1 MRIRGGSRRGDGVLI
16 TYLLR
21 VGDSGVGATALPPLS
36 MTGLTGRR
44 FFTVDAVG
52 MYSSFVGRRWSAESV
67 AFREGE

>member
-1 MRIRGGSRRGDGVLI
+1 MLRGGSTARAFIQSEAAGTEGREEEDSRRE
-16 TYLLR
+16 
-21 VGDSGVGATALPPLS
+21 
-36 MTGLTGRR
+36 MEGRR